1 MVTQITDVSPDPGE
15 NCFCNVLYVPTF
27 PVTHFS
33 ILKTHATTRGAARD
47 FKPYLNVWWSY
58 RLNYFYVIFY
68 YFIVSVCVKHESE
81 PHRVQRT
88 SIWTTIQVN
97 QNWFFVIFDT
107 DFWPIV
113 GRDVGALTHSRIIP
127 NSRRHVQFSHLRF
140 SKHLPKLFN
149 PVFALR
155 LGRSRSTRPKY
166 QSSKPQWISV
176 CVCNC
181 VCVLLCITYQF
192 TLHGWRRHLDW
203 SCSSTGSC
211 RLIGQQ
217 QQLQLLWLN

>member
-1 MVTQITDVSPDPGE
+1 M
-15 NCFCNVLYVPTF
+15 
-27 PVTHFS
+27 
-33 ILKTHATTRGAARD
+33 
-47 FKPYLNVWWSY
+47 
-58 RLNYFYVIFY
+58 
-68 YFIVSVCVKHESE
+68 KHESE

-140 SKHLPKLFN
+140 SKHLPKLSN

-176 CVCNC
+176 CWK
-181 VCVLLCITYQF
+181 VCVTVCVFFSVSHISSLF
-192 TLHGWRRHLDW
+192 MDEDVTLTEAVAPQDPAVWLD
-203 SCSSTGSC
+203 SSSSFSYSG
-211 RLIGQQ
+211 
-217 QQLQLLWLN
+217 